1 MSPQGHKTNTSSCN
15 RPGTGPWTVERQTN
29 RRGDR
34 HIPSGDWGLATEG
47 RKGREPTTSQSQSS
61 TTNKKAHGRDDGTRT
76 RTGKAQ
82 QEAHQKLKQRD
93 YKHADEQKR
102 SRVERNPN
110 THLPKPRARARGL
123 CARMKVGLYHWV
135 ETTTG
140 TTAVTK
146 KKKTGPGKAADIPL
160 YGTPCANSRHVDDHE
175 GDSVCISAKSPPTLI
190 PPPCPASLHPGPSG
204 GHIGGTS
211 SSRRTRGLKSICHD
225 QMCPISR
232 A

>member
-1 MSPQGHKTNTSSCN
+1 M
-15 RPGTGPWTVERQTN
+15 
-29 RRGDR
+29 
-34 HIPSGDWGLATEG
+34 ATEG
-47 RKGREPTTSQSQSS
+47 RKGREPTTSQTQSS
-61 TTNKKAHGRDDGTRT
+61 TTNKKVHGRDDGTRT
-76 RTGKAQ
+76 RTGRAR

-93 YKHADEQKR
+93 YKHADEQK

-160 YGTPCANSRHVDDHE
+160 YGTPWANLRHVDDHE
-175 GDSVCISAKSPPTLI
+175 GESVCTTATTLSPPGRRNFVLI
-190 PPPCPASLHPGPSG
+190 PPPWRVSPASLHPGPSG
-204 GHIGGTS
+204 GHIDGTS